1 MSIWNRILFF
11 TIVFSVFFGLQF
23 LVYRTFRNFIIEK
36 SGNNSKH
43 KLFAVI
49 PFVLFNLPFIY
60 IIANGFSTKNIP
72 PDIFKYVF
80 LPFYIFQGAV
90 IFIGLYLLIGKL
102 IKAPFTIPLWI
113 MKKFEW
119 FKTKYD
125 AFTEKKPVQNFD
137 RSRRAFVRSSA
148 ALVSGYAFVGATAG
162 VMGSDDFEVTDMPLK
177 INNLPSELDGT
188 TITLISD
195 IHSGPYMK
203 ENLMAKYVEA
213 INNIGSDLVL
223 IPGDLTNSNTSEAL
237 TFANAFKRIE
247 AKHGVYASLG
257 NHDYFSDANYITNV
271 ITNESPV
278 KILRN
283 SSSLISI
290 KGKDLLVMGSEDT
303 RQSGGNLDPVLMG
316 HFEKTLKNTEE
327 AMLKAGKDFSSIP
340 KILLFHKPYFFDQMS
355 DKGVDLML
363 CGHTH
368 GGQVVLA
375 RFGDVNLSF
384 AGAVSKYISGLYE
397 NGSSKMYVSRGIGN
411 VALPIRFNCSPEIT
425 KITLRA

>member
-11 TIVFSVFFGLQF
+11 TIVFTVFFGLQF
-23 LVYRTFRNFIIEK
+23 LVYRTFRNYIIEK
-36 SGNNSKH
+36 SGNNTKL

-49 PFVLFNLPFIY
+49 PFFLFNLPYLY
-60 IIANGFSTKNIP
+60 IAANGFSTKNIP
-72 PDIFKYVF
+72 PDIFTYVF

-102 IKAPFTIPLWI
+102 IKAPFTIPIWI

-119 FKTKYD
+119 FKLKYEV
-125 AFTEKKPVQNFD
+125 FTEKKPVKNFD

-162 VMGSDDFEVTDMPLK
+162 VIGSDDFEVTDMPLK
-177 INNLPSELDGT
+177 IHNLPPELDGT

-213 INNIGSDLVL
+213 INNIGSDLVM
-223 IPGDLTNSNTSEAL
+223 IPGDLTNSNTSEAHM
-237 TFANAFKRIE
+237 FANAFRNLE
-247 AKHGVYASLG
+247 AEHGIYASLG
-257 NHDYFSDANYITNV
+257 NHDYFSDANYITE
-271 ITNESPV
+271 IISNESPV
-278 KILRN
+278 RILRN
-283 SSSLISI
+283 SHSLINI
-290 KGKDLLVMGSEDT
+290 KGKELLVMGSEDT
-303 RQSGGNLDPVLMG
+303 RQSGGNADPVLMG
-316 HFEKTLKNTEE
+316 HFEKTIRNTEDS
-327 AMLKAGKDFSSIP
+327 MIKDGKDFSKIP
-340 KILLFHKPYFFDQMS
+340 KILLFHKPYFFDEIS
-355 DKGVDLML
+355 AKGVDLML
-363 CGHTH
+363 SGHTH

-375 RFGDVNLSF
+375 KFGSVNLSF

-397 NGSSKMYVSRGIGN
+397 KGNSKMYVSRGIGN